1 MSDPKKPEDDEAD
14 LTPQE
19 EVTPEGEDQHNLE
32 DETPGED
39 AAAQPED
46 VSPDDIVDPFAPRSD
61 IAVAS
66 DDTQPDDTAA
76 EDVDDGT
83 DPDQPLETA
92 YDDVS
97 GDETPQDEPENT
109 LTDAEHDEKA
119 EEAASGFDPAVVAAG
134 AMAGV
139 AITDRQDAEEVLEEV
154 REEPHHDEYDDHH
167 EEHERRS
174 FAAQV
179 LTFIVVFLAG
189 GAFFIWA
196 APQVAPRLPQGMA
209 PVAAWLTPGAAE
221 MEERI
226 AQLEIRITNEMES
239 IEPGLSA
246 DAVDARIS
254 AALSDGLEQLRA
266 DLTAQIG
273 QMSDQVAA
281 ADSGEIEA
289 RLATLETQA
298 SGLFGELNSL
308 RTDLTGLESTAA
320 ELPEE
325 TAEQVAAFDAAM
337 TAQVAG
343 LRAELEALAGR
354 QGNMSQRIDE
364 VAASAARQ
372 IAEAEAQIAEA
383 EAAAEA
389 QVADA
394 AVVAE
399 LNAVSAALA
408 AGEAYSAPLDAL
420 SAQAEVP
427 DGLAR
432 SAGAGVARLAGLQA
446 QFGDL
451 AHEAIRQS
459 IIATAGD
466 SPFARA
472 RAELRARTVGRS
484 LVEIEGATP
493 DAILSRMEARLNEG
507 DLDAVLTEADALPE
521 VARGVMEDWL
531 VAVAAR
537 RDALAG
543 FGALAA
549 ELGSEN

>member
-1 MSDPKKPEDDEAD
+1 MSDPKKPENEEAD

-19 EVTPEGEDQHNLE
+19 DLTAEGEDQQTPQDDISDSDHADQSE
-32 DETPGED
+32 DIDPT
-39 AAAQPED
+39 
-46 VSPDDIVDPFAPRSD
+46 DIVDPVTPPDEMEPQEEGSG
-61 IAVAS
+61 
-66 DDTQPDDTAA
+66 DDDVTADA
-76 EDVDDGT
+76 ADDGT
-83 DPDQPLETA
+83 DPDQPLGHA
-92 YDDVS
+92 YDDVA
-97 GDETPQDEPENT
+97 GDETPHESDEAT
-109 LTDAEHDEKA
+109 LTDEENSEKPD
-119 EEAASGFDPAVVAAG
+119 STTGGFDPAVAAAG
-134 AMAGV
+134 AIAGV
-139 AITDRQDAEEVLEEV
+139 AITDRNDAEDLVEEV
-154 REEPHHDEYDDHH
+154 QGEPHHDDYDDHH

-174 FAAQV
+174 FAAQM
-179 LTFIVVFLAG
+179 LTLIVVFLAG

-209 PVAAWLTPGAAE
+209 PVAQWLTPGAAE
-221 MEERI
+221 MDERI

-239 IEPGLSA
+239 IEPGLPA
-246 DAVDARIS
+246 DEVDARITT
-254 AALSDGLEQLRA
+254 AVEDGLERLRA
-266 DLTAQIG
+266 ELTAQIG
-273 QMSDQVAA
+273 DMSDQVAA

-343 LRAELEALAGR
+343 LRAELETLAGR
-354 QGNMSQRIDE
+354 QGAMSQRIDE

-372 IAEAEAQIAEA
+372 IADAEAQIAEA

-408 AGEAYSAPLDAL
+408 SGAAYRAPLDAL
-420 SAQAEVP
+420 SGQADVP
-427 DGLAR
+427 DTLAR
-432 SAGAGVARLAGLQA
+432 SAGSGVARLATLQA

-459 IIATAGD
+459 IVATAGD

-484 LVEIEGATP
+484 LVEIDGATP

-507 DLDAVLTEADALPE
+507 NLDAVLAEAETLPD
-521 VARGVMEDWL
+521 VARNVINDWL
-531 VAVAAR
+531 SAVAAR

-543 FGALAA
+543 FDALAA